1 METTECLKRERA
13 LFWILLGGLLFLR
26 FPWIILGRV
35 FAPAYSIQITVIF
48 EVGTCLLTF
57 LLIFLE
63 RKRLAEYHV
72 DRLALV
78 LLVCAPIAVLVG
90 RMAGGYALPGQEV
103 KAVLAVMLLIALLLR
118 RPVLPRR
125 GAGRT
130 AGCIG
135 TAVLAGAALAI
146 IWGFLSS
153 FQLREMVDVSTLPS
167 VGQMLHGGRLSYGVL
182 YQIDYAAAAEEPLF
196 RGFLWGRLRKCG
208 WKDHWIWLFQALLFA
223 VGHVYYVG
231 VYNISAFL
239 LVPLG
244 ALGLGLVAWKTRS
257 IGASMITHGII
268 NGFGATLGYAFLA
281 MMR

>member
-1 METTECLKRERA
+1 METTKALKRERC

-26 FPWIILGRV
+26 FPWLILGKFLIPGDNV
-35 FAPAYSIQITVIF
+35 VNVAY
-48 EVGTCLLTF
+48 ELGTCLLTC

-63 RKRLAEYHV
+63 RERLEEYHI
-72 DRLALV
+72 DSLALV
-78 LLVCAPIAVLVG
+78 LLLGAPIAVLIG
-90 RMAGGYALPGQEV
+90 RMAGGYGLPGQAV
-103 KAVLAVMLLIALLLR
+103 KAVLAVVLLAALLIR

-130 AGCIG
+130 ARCIG
-135 TAVLAGAALAI
+135 AAVLAGAVMAVVS
-146 IWGFLSS
+146 GFLLT
-153 FQLREMVDVSTLPS
+153 FQLREVVDVSALPS
-167 VGQMLHGGRLSYGVL
+167 AGRLSYGVL

-223 VGHVYYVG
+223 VGHAYYVG
-231 VYNISAFL
+231 SSNISAFL
-239 LVPLG
+239 VVPLG
-244 ALGLGLVAWKTRS
+244 ALALGLVAWKTRS

>member
-1 METTECLKRERA
+1 METSKALKRERC

-26 FPWIILGRV
+26 FPWIILGRML
-35 FAPAYSIQITVIF
+35 APVYSTENTVIF
-48 EVGTCLLTF
+48 EVGTCLLTY
-57 LLIFLE
+57 LLLFLE
-63 RKRLAEYHV
+63 RERLEEYHI
-72 DRLALV
+72 DGLALV
-78 LLVCAPIAVLVG
+78 LLVCAPIAVLIG
-90 RMAGGYALPGQEV
+90 KMGGGYALPGQGI
-103 KAVLAVMLLIALLLR
+103 KAALAVILLVALLIR

-130 AGCIG
+130 AGCVG
-135 TAVLAGAALAI
+135 AAVLAGAVLAI

-153 FQLREMVDVSTLPS
+153 FQLREMVDVSALPS
-167 VGQMLHGGRLSYGVL
+167 VGQLLHGGGLPYGVL

-196 RGFLWGRLRKCG
+196 RGFLWGRLRRCG
-208 WKDHWIWLFQALLFA
+208 WKEHWIWLFQALLFA

-244 ALGLGLVAWKTRS
+244 ALALGLVAWKTRS

>member
-1 METTECLKRERA
+1 METTKCLKRERY
-13 LFWILLGGLLFLR
+13 LFWLLLGGLLFLR
-26 FPWIILGRV
+26 FPWLILGKFLTPGDNV
-35 FAPAYSIQITVIF
+35 VIVVN
-48 EVGTCLLTF
+48 ELGACLLTF
-57 LLIFLE
+57 LLVFLE
-63 RKRLAEYHV
+63 RERLEEYHI
-72 DRLALV
+72 DGLALV
-78 LLVCAPIAVLVG
+78 LLLAAPVAILIG
-90 RMAGGYALPGQEV
+90 SKTGGYALPGQAV
-103 KAVLAVMLLIALLLR
+103 KAVLAVVLLAALLIR

-135 TAVLAGAALAI
+135 AAVLAGAIMAVVS
-146 IWGFLSS
+146 GFLLT
-153 FQLREMVDVSTLPS
+153 FQLREMVDVSALPS
-167 VGQMLHGGRLSYGVL
+167 AEQVLYAGRLSYGVL

-223 VGHVYYVG
+223 VGHAYYVG
-231 VYNISAFL
+231 SSNVSAFL
-239 LVPLG
+239 VVPLG
-244 ALGLGLVAWKTRS
+244 ALALGFVAWKTRS